1 MRFDEPVLLYGA
13 GREAGSTRAFI
24 KARAPKTKVYV
35 TVDSGEADVE
45 ETEVI
50 APVDLPA
57 AIAERRF
64 GTIVKSP
71 GVSRYRPIFAVA
83 REAGIAV
90 TSNLNLWAETY
101 RAGRTVI
108 AISGTKGKS
117 TTATLVHLMLTESGM
132 DSGLAGNVG
141 LAPLEIAGRHQI
153 VVFELSS
160 YQTAD
165 MAFSPDIAAITNLT
179 PEHTDWHRDV
189 DRYYADKLNLIDR
202 DQPMSVALG
211 AGAKNHPLVLQA
223 VRDRSRLIPALAP
236 FIADR
241 IATAVGRS
249 RLRGAHNLDNA
260 ILAAQI
266 ALKAGADLEGVV
278 RGIGAFV
285 PLPHRLE
292 EHLIGDVVF
301 VNDSI
306 STTPEATKAAL
317 NAYEGKRIA
326 LIAGGHERQQDYGE
340 LARLLAP
347 SGVTVL
353 VCLPVTGDRLA
364 TATYAAAPA
373 IEVLEAASLQA
384 AMQALAARAGSYDTV
399 ILSPGAPSYGQL
411 ESPGKVFRN
420 FEERGR
426 AFVALAKEFFG
437 GEVKPLRD

>member
-13 GREAGSTRAFI
+13 GREARSTRAFI

-35 TVDSGEADVE
+35 TVDSGETAIDDA
-45 ETEVI
+45 EVI

-57 AIAERRF
+57 AVAEKRF

-101 RAGRTVI
+101 RKGRTVI

-117 TTATLVHLMLTESGM
+117 TTATLVHLMLTESGL
-132 DSGLAGNVG
+132 DAGLAGNVG
-141 LAPLEIAGRHQI
+141 LAPLEIADKHQI

-165 MAFSPDIAAITNLT
+165 MSFSPDIAAITNLT
-179 PEHTDWHRDV
+179 PEHTDWHRDI
-189 DRYYADKLNLIDR
+189 DHYYADKLNLIDR
-202 DQPMSVALG
+202 DQPFPVALG
-211 AGAKNHPLVLQA
+211 AGAVDNPLVLNA
-223 VRDRSRLIPALAP
+223 VRDRSRLIPPLAP
-236 FIADR
+236 FIEDR
-241 IATAVGRS
+241 ITAAVARS
-249 RLRGAHNLDNA
+249 RLKGEHNLDNA

-266 ALKAGADLEGVV
+266 ALKAGADLEAVV
-278 RGIGAFV
+278 RGIQKFV

-292 EHLIGDVVF
+292 EHKFGATVF

-317 NAYEGKRIA
+317 NAYKGRRIA
-326 LIAGGHERQQDYGE
+326 LIAGGHERQQDYSE
-340 LARLLAP
+340 LATLLAP

-364 TATYAAAPA
+364 TATYAAAPD
-373 IEVLEAASLQA
+373 IEVLEAATLEA
-384 AMQALAARAGSYDTV
+384 AMKALATRTARFDTV
-399 ILSPGAPSYGQL
+399 ILSPGAPSYGQF
-411 ESPGKVFRN
+411 ESEGKVFHN
-420 FEERGR
+420 FEERGT
-426 AFVALAKEFFG
+426 AFVGMAEKLFSAPG
-437 GEVKPLRD
+437 R